1 MNTMK
6 LGPIHQ
12 EADNMKDIEK
22 TECPFDRELNDTDL
36 KHISGGTIK
45 SAVSES
51 LYEFNGNYKNPK
63 DYNRMYECPVCGR
76 IVRWGSWLRWY
87 CDPCNQS
94 WHEKSS
100 QLLPNLNSGL
110 WTSISQEEYDSRL
123 TSINGR

>member
-12 EADNMKDIEK
+12 EADNTKDIEK

-76 IVRWGSWLRWY
+76 IVHWGSWLRWY

>member
-1 MNTMK
+1 MY
-6 LGPIHQ
+6 
-12 EADNMKDIEK
+12 NM
-22 TECPFDRELNDTDL
+22 DL
-36 KHISGGTIK
+36 LQGGTIK

-51 LYEFNGNYKNPK
+51 LYELNGNYKNPK

-76 IVRWGSWLRWY
+76 IVRWGSWSRWY

-123 TSINGR
+123 TSIN